1 MLTLLRIGWMNLK
14 RDRVAQ
20 ALTFLLPI
28 LFFSIFASVFGGRG
42 GDSTPRVS
50 VAVADEDRS
59 EFSGR
64 VIAALQKEKA
74 LRLRVDGDN
83 GSVLDRA
90 AAEGLVRN
98 GDVPVAIVIPKG
110 IGESFGQLGF
120 SSSGPAIQMLA
131 DPSDPIAPQMVQ
143 GLLQKVAMT
152 AAPDLVMQ
160 GGMKQF
166 EKHAGAL
173 TPEQRKAVD
182 EWIPTLK
189 ADAGGTTGG
198 GGTGGSGGMGIAV
211 TVVDVMRNDD
221 RKGSLISFYA
231 AGIGVMFLLFS
242 SVGGAGGALLE
253 EAESGT
259 LERLLST
266 NIGMTGVLIGKWLF
280 LSLIGFA
287 QLTVMFLWGRV
298 AFGLPL
304 FSHIP
309 GFVVMT
315 VVTAAAAAALGLVL
329 ASLARTRAQ
338 LSGFSTILILTMSAL
353 GGSMFPRFL
362 MSETM
367 QKMGLLTFNGWA
379 LDGYLKVFWRN
390 AAVWELW
397 PQVLVLVRARRHV
410 PRNRAAA
417 RPSLGARV
425 IGWRGALAVALAASA
440 MALSAGG
447 CKNIDVRTEAYATLA
462 EAQAAGAVDRGWL
475 PRGLP
480 PGTRELRVAHDA
492 DSNRRWGLFDFPP
505 EQGDA
510 LRTLVG
516 PEISFD
522 GLECNPPG
530 RIEWWPI
537 LLRQRLDGER
547 IKATSLQGYT
557 AREGDLILAVNWAQG
572 RAYYWS
578 RE

>member
-143 GLLQKVAMT
+143 GLLQKVVMT
-152 AAPDLVMQ
+152 AAPDLVMT

-397 PQVLVLVRARRHV
+397 PQVLVLSV
-410 PRNRAAA
+410 
-417 RPSLGARV
+417 LGASFLGIARLL
-425 IGWRGALAVALAASA
+425 G
-440 MALSAGG
+440 
-447 CKNIDVRTEAYATLA
+447 
-462 EAQAAGAVDRGWL
+462 
-475 PRGLP
+475 
-480 PGTRELRVAHDA
+480 
-492 DSNRRWGLFDFPP
+492 RRW
-505 EQGDA
+505 E
-510 LRTLVG
+510 
-516 PEISFD
+516 
-522 GLECNPPG
+522 
-530 RIEWWPI
+530 
-537 LLRQRLDGER
+537 
-547 IKATSLQGYT
+547 
-557 AREGDLILAVNWAQG
+557 LA
-572 RAYYWS
+572 
-578 RE
+578 